1 MGQISKIEFVI
12 LSHLLLIFDSI
23 VRNDGPINWK
33 NVIVYLS
40 QVSEDMFALHYNH
53 SLKLTLI

>member
-1 MGQISKIEFVI
+1 MGQISKVEFVI
-12 LSHLLLIFDSI
+12 LSHLLLIFDSFI
-23 VRNDGPINWK
+23 RNDGPINWK

-40 QVSEDMFALHYNH
+40 QVSEDMFALCYNH